1 MTSENLQN
9 IQNMFNC
16 VCLNCLWKH
25 IEKSVVDDW
34 FVLYQNQ
41 SNQHHY
47 KCNEW
52 HLFPS
57 DTLSLYIYIC
67 NYYQRKFSGRNFRV
81 TDF

>member
-9 IQNMFNC
+9 IQNVFNC

-25 IEKSVVDDW
+25 IETSIVDDW

-47 KCNEW
+47 NCNEW
-52 HLFPS
+52 HLFSS
-57 DTLSLYIYIC
+57 DSLSVYIYI
-67 NYYQRKFSGRNFRV
+67 YAIIITVQ
-81 TDF
+81 